1 MDTVLLAEGMA
12 PAVAAYYTAMAK
24 EAGATVKRV
33 HPNKLRLMTG
43 TESHQG
49 VAAFASEIEYATV
62 EDLLAEDFVGN
73 DGLDRRG
80 ARQLAAGVF
89 LRHRDVSATL
99 GPVQVELRGREDAI
113 ARFTVLAAGGSGG
126 VLPERGQ
133 VYEVET
139 GWRLQDGE
147 WRLLNASWEPQLK

>member
-1 MDTVLLAEGMA
+1 MQQTCGLQRIAMAACATVLCIAACAKSDVEE
-12 PAVAAYYTAMAK
+12 AVRTRVALLQAAIDARD
-24 EAGATVKRV
+24 AGDVQA
-33 HPNKLRLMTG
+33 
-43 TESHQG
+43 
-49 VAAFASEIEYATV
+49 
-62 EDLLAEDFVGN
+62 LLAEDFVGN

-139 GWRLQDGE
+139 GGRLQDGE
-147 WRLLNASWEPQLK
+147 WRLLNASWEPQLN

>member
-1 MDTVLLAEGMA
+1 MAACALLMLGIAACRAPDAEQAVRARIGALQDAIEARDAGDVQALLAE
-12 PAVAAYYTAMAK
+12 
-24 EAGATVKRV
+24 E
-33 HPNKLRLMTG
+33 
-43 TESHQG
+43 
-49 VAAFASEIEYATV
+49 
-62 EDLLAEDFVGN
+62 FVGN

-80 ARQLAAGVF
+80 ARQLAAGMF

-133 VYEVET
+133 VYAVET

-147 WRLLNASWEPQLK
+147 WRLLNASWKPQLK